1 MNPDTTPVNKEM
13 LGGLLL
19 IGAAIIALIVANSP
33 LAGLY
38 ETILSTPVQVLIGG
52 NGIDKPLLLWINDGL
67 MVLFFFLV
75 GLEIKRELLEGTL
88 SDTRKA
94 ILPLAGAIGG
104 IVAPALVYAFF
115 NWEDAE
121 ALRGWAIPAATD
133 IAFVVGIL
141 ALMGSRVP
149 VSLKVF
155 VLALAI
161 IDDVGAI
168 VIIAVFYTESV
179 EMIPLAI
186 AGVATVVL
194 AMFNRRNVTDLA
206 PYMMIGFVLWV
217 SVLKSDVH
225 ATLAG
230 VLLAMFIPMRNKR
243 DPSKSPVRDLEHA
256 LHPSVAFGVI
266 PVFAFANAGVSF
278 SGLSL
283 ESAFGTVPLGIAL
296 GLFLG
301 KQFGVFAFCWTAIKL
316 GWAQLPAG
324 ASWLQLYGVG
334 ILTGVGF
341 TMSLFIGTLA
351 LDPQA
356 YATDLRLGVLGGSLL
371 SILVGVSVLML
382 AQNKEGK
389 PVPKATGRS
398 AQSASLQTSQV

>member
-33 LAGLY
+33 LASLY

-115 NWEDAE
+115 NWENAE

-194 AMFNRRNVTDLA
+194 AIFNRRNVTDLA
-206 PYMMIGFVLWV
+206 PYMMIGFVLWI

>member
-141 ALMGSRVP
+141 ALLGSRVP

-179 EMIPLAI
+179 ELIPLAI
-186 AGVATVVL
+186 AGASTVVL
-194 AMFNRRNVTDLA
+194 AIFNRRNVTDLA
-206 PYMMIGFVLWV
+206 PYMMIGFVLWI

-283 ESAFGTVPLGIAL
+283 DSAFGTVPLGIAL

-301 KQFGVFAFCWTAIKL
+301 KQLGVFAFCWAAIKL
-316 GWAQLPAG
+316 GWATLPAG

-389 PVPKATGRS
+389 TAPKATGRS
-398 AQSASLQTSQV
+398 AHSASLQTSQV